1 MEKGEEQRRVR
12 GNDGNTNVPNTVIKK
27 ESKKGNKNRIMR
39 KGRNE

>member
-27 ESKKGNKNRIMR
+27 RVRKKR
-39 KGRNE
+39 KI